1 MNWRFAEDSP
11 CWRGLCRDPFSMT
24 AATSFAAESAV
35 AAEAV
40 GLGAA
45 TATAGAAGATMLT
58 PVATGSLFGSF
69 ALPSLSSVA
78 LGLSALG
85 AVMTAS
91 SLYEQGQAGARSA
104 EYNAA
109 LMRRNAEIARQQ
121 TQLDLEQHQRDRV
134 RQFGAIRAAVGAS
147 GVALEGS
154 PLDILE
160 SAAIEAE
167 RDKQMI
173 EYKGSLRAMGY
184 YDNAAIERI
193 AGSAAATRGV
203 SSATAALLS
212 GGGTVAKQ
220 GYELKV

>member
-1 MNWRFAEDSP
+1 
-11 CWRGLCRDPFSMT
+11 MT
-24 AATSFAAESAV
+24 APWKERDYWGRACREPISALFAGST
-35 AAEAV
+35 AA
-40 GLGAA
+40 
-45 TATAGAAGATMLT
+45 AAGAGSAAAIGGGSITFAEAAAAGSAGLAA
-58 PVATGSLFGSF
+58 VAPAATTAAFT
-69 ALPSLSSVA
+69 LPSLSSVA

-109 LMRRNAEIARQQ
+109 LMQRNAEIARQQ

-173 EYKGSLRAMGY
+173 
-184 YDNAAIERI
+184 
-193 AGSAAATRGV
+193 
-203 SSATAALLS
+203 
-212 GGGTVAKQ
+212 
-220 GYELKV
+220 